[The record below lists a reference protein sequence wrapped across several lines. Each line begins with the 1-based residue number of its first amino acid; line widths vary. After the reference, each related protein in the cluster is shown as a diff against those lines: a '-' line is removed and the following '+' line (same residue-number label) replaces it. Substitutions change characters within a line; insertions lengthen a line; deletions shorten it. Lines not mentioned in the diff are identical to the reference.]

1 MMRGI
6 LLTPMLVLLVLA
18 LGACGSDDDESPTG
32 LPPDGDLQA
41 MAECA
46 AEGIKHLGLAI
57 ETSLLLF
64 HELDNDPPLTLP
76 FDFHYNKDTGNFDY
90 KLVLGSDPADPT
102 QIKGV
107 VAPLATVEDGLQQH
121 DNFTVTWTMRPQSA
135 TEDVAAGS
143 FRVIHNGLTGPPANT
158 ETMRLIPAADIW
170 SGSESACLAEFT
182 QLDLTLHHLIE
193 GEEIRTALTSFTC
206 TDAADDTL
214 KGYMT
219 VDPGTNMGS
228 ITGTYDGVTYTCSI
242 NMETYVIDCSG
253 N

>member
-32 LPPDGDLQA
+32 LPEDGDLQA

-64 HELDNDPPLTLP
+64 HELDNYPPLTLP
-76 FDFHYNKDTGNFDY
+76 FDFHYYKDTGKFDY
-90 KLVLGSDPADPT
+90 KMVLGSDPADPT
-102 QIKGV
+102 RIDGI
-107 VAPLATVEDGLQQH
+107 VAPLETVADGLQQH
-121 DNFTVTWTMRPQSA
+121 DNFTVTWTMKPKSA
-135 TEDVAAGS
+135 TDDVAAGS

-158 ETMRLIPAADIW
+158 ETMRLIPADSIW
-170 SGSESACLAEFT
+170 SGSADACSAEFT
-182 QLDLTLHHLIE
+182 QLELTLHHLIE
-193 GEEIRTALTSFTC
+193 GEEIRAALTSFTC
-206 TDAADDTL
+206 TDAEADTL
-214 KGYMT
+214 TGYMT
-219 VDPGTNMGS
+219 VDPETNMGS
-228 ITGTYDGVTYTCSI
+228 ITGTYDGTTYTCSI
-242 NMETYVIDCSG
+242 NMDTYVIDCSG